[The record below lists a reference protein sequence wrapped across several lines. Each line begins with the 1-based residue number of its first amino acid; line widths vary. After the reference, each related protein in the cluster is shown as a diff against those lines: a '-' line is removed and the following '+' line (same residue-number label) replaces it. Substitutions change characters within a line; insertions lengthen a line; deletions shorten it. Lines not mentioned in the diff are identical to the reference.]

1 MRGIL
6 FGVLCFV
13 AMASSA
19 RADRLTE
26 IPEPPP
32 TVSLSER
39 MTQNLS
45 LLGDEL
51 GQHINALSFEVV
63 DMRFDA
69 KQRKAR
75 LKLSAGDDEH
85 LSLRVDSKILFRSGY
100 ARVHAKIDLHI
111 VGQELSFELPDFDM
125 VPRSYHGERYVEVRL
140 PLIER
145 RF

>member
-6 FGVLCFV
+6 FGAWLLV
-13 AMASSA
+13 ALVGSA
-19 RADRLTE
+19 RADRLTD
-26 IPEPPP
+26 IPEAPP
-32 TVSLSER
+32 TVSLAER
-39 MTQNLS
+39 MTRNLT

-51 GQHINALSFEVV
+51 GQHINALSFELV

-69 KQRKAR
+69 KERKAR

-85 LSLRVDSKILFRSGY
+85 LSLRVDSRILFRSGY

-111 VGQELSFELPDFDM
+111 VGQDLSFELPDFEM